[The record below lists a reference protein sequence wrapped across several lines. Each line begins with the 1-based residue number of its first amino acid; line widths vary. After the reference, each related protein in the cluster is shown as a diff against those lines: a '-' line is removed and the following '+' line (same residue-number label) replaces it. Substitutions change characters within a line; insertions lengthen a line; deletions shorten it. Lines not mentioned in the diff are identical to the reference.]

1 MPTRASA
8 PAIVRVLG
16 ALRVLCPVQLTRPAQ
31 SARPSGSGRRE
42 SEIRFSRVESRE
54 SRVSSAASLV
64 VHNSRLRADE
74 DC

>member
-42 SEIRFSRVESRE
+42 REIRSSRVESRE
-54 SRVSSAASLV
+54 SGGQFRRF
-64 VHNSRLRADE
+64 SRRPQLE
-74 DC
+74 TKS